1 VSTSFAVA
9 KFTDS
14 EISKVDDYNFSA
26 LEIETAINALFD
38 NGFGD
43 VVNDMIVSGFAVTQ
57 STTASMDVNVGTGLA
72 YSRVA
77 LSFLSNAAA
86 IGLTVAAASSVSN
99 RIDIVEIAF
108 NAADFNEEERAF
120 INASTSTVAYDS
132 VNTRTLLGITAQIK
146 TGIPGSGVAP
156 TVDSGY
162 VKIAEILVPFGST
175 SIIAANIF
183 NVTATYDGCA
193 NSAWTSGTTA
203 TFYLGSQTQN
213 KLAFLTHQGSK
224 ITSSNTVHGIMQGSG
239 NGFDADTID
248 GFHCNQTL
256 LTTASPY
263 FAGLGIGAAA
273 DTTGTYVLKVAGAS
287 YFSGA
292 ITGASILTL
301 TGAATLNSTLSVAS
315 YSTLTGC
322 VGIGGAYNT
331 SYALY
336 VTGASYHTGAIT
348 GASILTLTGAATL
361 NSTLSVASY
370 STLTGCVGIGGAY
383 NTSYALYVTGASYHT
398 GAITGAS
405 ILTLT
410 GAATLNSTLS
420 VASYSTLTG
429 CVGIGGAYNTSY
441 ALYVTGASY
450 HTGAITGASILTLTG
465 AATLNSTLSVASY
478 STLTGCVG
486 IGGAYNTSYALY
498 VTGTVYA
505 TGGVIT
511 ASATLSSSTSHSF
524 GFLSAA
530 FAGYFTG
537 GVITDVLYASGRI
550 YSMTG
555 LAVVGAGTQSI
566 FANTMSTAASYTLF
580 VYGTSCLA
588 GACTIGGVCTAV
600 SFTTSSD
607 SRLKKNI
614 REIDYGLKDV
624 MKVSMHRYEW
634 DKEDALRKTDIG
646 VIAQEIKEVIPESVL
661 LAADKYYT
669 VEYDKLVPVLWTAV
683 RELKAELDELKVAAY
698 PNIE

>member
-1 VSTSFAVA
+1 MSTSFAVA

-336 VTGASYHTGAIT
+336 VTG
-348 GASILTLTGAATL
+348 
-361 NSTLSVASY
+361 
-370 STLTGCVGIGGAY
+370 
-383 NTSYALYVTGASYHT
+383 
-398 GAITGAS
+398 
-405 ILTLT
+405 
-410 GAATLNSTLS
+410 
-420 VASYSTLTG
+420 
-429 CVGIGGAYNTSY
+429 
-441 ALYVTGASY
+441 
-450 HTGAITGASILTLTG
+450 
-465 AATLNSTLSVASY
+465 
-478 STLTGCVG
+478 
-486 IGGAYNTSYALY
+486 
-498 VTGTVYA
+498 TVYA